1 MISAEAAGCEILQIH
16 IGRLDDAYQ
25 FGLNADM
32 MRLPVSLVADNVEAL
47 ETALIYYNGR
57 AIIDSLCDL
66 DEETISTLAKG
77 YNALVL

>member
-1 MISAEAAGCEILQIH
+1 
-16 IGRLDDAYQ
+16 
-25 FGLNADM
+25 M